1 MDGGQC
7 VDEVLPMIT
16 AIVNKSLTHGHFPSD
31 LKHALI
37 KPHLKK
43 PGLDTN
49 ELNHYRPVSNLHFLS
64 KIIEKIVVSRLEE
77 HMYAHNL
84 YDPLQSAY
92 RPKHA
97 TETAII
103 KLNNDIIGGMDE
115 GKCTILASL
124 DLSAAFDTVDHD
136 ILLRRLQNVY
146 GIDETALLWFKL
158 YLKDR
163 THRVYIKETL
173 SERHNLD
180 CGVPQGSVL
189 GARLYSIYAYPLCT
203 IINEHNLHYHSYADD
218 TQIYMQCDNTDVIVR
233 LENCIKDISSWMMHN
248 SLQINENKTDFI
260 IFSTTPHKLKKHTL
274 QVGTNIIGLS
284 KTVKILGVTF
294 DDGMTLKQHISNTCR
309 SSYMQLRK
317 INSIRQYLTTN
328 AVKTLVQSV
337 VISRLDYCNSTYI
350 GLPTTTTHKLQLSH
364 NAGARIIN
372 KTRRHEHITPIL
384 QELHWLPIM
393 KRVQFKVLVY
403 TFKAFHNETPIYLCD
418 LLSWYHPNRPLR
430 SANRISLVP
439 NRHRTVKLSRRL
451 LDTAAATLWNDLP
464 DNIRNCDNTWT
475 FKKLLKTY
483 LF

>member
-1 MDGGQC
+1 M
-7 VDEVLPMIT
+7 
-16 AIVNKSLTHGHFPSD
+16 
-31 LKHALI
+31 
-37 KPHLKK
+37 
-43 PGLDTN
+43 
-49 ELNHYRPVSNLHFLS
+49 
-64 KIIEKIVVSRLEE
+64 
-77 HMYAHNL
+77 
-84 YDPLQSAY
+84 
-92 RPKHA
+92 
-97 TETAII
+97 
-103 KLNNDIIGGMDE
+103 
-115 GKCTILASL
+115 
-124 DLSAAFDTVDHD
+124 
-136 ILLRRLQNVY
+136 
-146 GIDETALLWFKL
+146 
-158 YLKDR
+158 
-163 THRVYIKETL
+163 
-173 SERHNLD
+173 
-180 CGVPQGSVL
+180 
-189 GARLYSIYAYPLCT
+189 YAYPLCT

-218 TQIYMQCDNTDVIVR
+218 TQIYMQCDNNENAITDVIVR

-328 AVKTLVQSV
+328 AVKTVVQSV
-337 VISRLDYCNSTYI
+337 VISRLDYCNNTYI

-364 NAGARIIN
+364 NAAARIIN
-372 KTRRHEHITPIL
+372 KTRRHEHITPVL
-384 QELHWLPIM
+384 QELHWLPII

-403 TFKAFHNETPIYLCD
+403 TFKAFHNEAPIYLCD

>member
-1 MDGGQC
+1 MGFCTGCSNEIRSLILTSNNSSCILDPIPTKLLKQC

-64 KIIEKIVVSRLEE
+64 KIIKKIVVSRLEE

-92 RPKHA
+92 RAKHA

-146 GIDETALLWFKL
+146 GTDKTALLWFKL

-189 GARLYSIYAYPLCT
+189 GARLYSMYAYPLCT

-218 TQIYMQCDNTDVIVR
+218 TQIYMQCDNNENAITDVIVR

-274 QVGTNIIGLS
+274 QVGTNIIELS
-284 KTVKILGVTF
+284 KTVKILGV
-294 DDGMTLKQHISNTCR
+294 N
-309 SSYMQLRK
+309 
-317 INSIRQYLTTN
+317 LTM
-328 AVKTLVQSV
+328 A
-337 VISRLDYCNSTYI
+337 
-350 GLPTTTTHKLQLSH
+350 
-364 NAGARIIN
+364 
-372 KTRRHEHITPIL
+372 
-384 QELHWLPIM
+384 
-393 KRVQFKVLVY
+393 
-403 TFKAFHNETPIYLCD
+403 
-418 LLSWYHPNRPLR
+418 
-430 SANRISLVP
+430 
-439 NRHRTVKLSRRL
+439 
-451 LDTAAATLWNDLP
+451 
-464 DNIRNCDNTWT
+464 
-475 FKKLLKTY
+475 
-483 LF
+483 